1 MSTIIATTL
10 SNGSVSVPTATVV
23 NGSAKAF
30 LKVDQR
36 STQAILG
43 SFNVSSITDFGIF
56 RTTMTFSSAMDN
68 ANYSPAG
75 GTNYT
80 VAQYSQFQFD
90 DTLTT
95 SCGILNSPDA
105 NQSNADGV
113 ISCVIHGDL
122 A

>member
-43 SFNVSSITDFGIF
+43 SFNVSSITDVGTGQ
-56 RTTMTFSSAMDN
+56 TTMTFSSSMLDAG
-68 ANYSPAG
+68 YSISG
-75 GTNYT
+75 GNDFI
-80 VAQYSQFQFD
+80 VQSYSQFQSQNAF
-90 DTLTT
+90 TT
-95 SCGILNSPDA
+95 SCGVVNSPDLS
-105 NQSNADGV
+105 QTITDGIV
-113 ISCVIHGDL
+113 SAAIHGDL